1 MGGLHVDGARVC
13 VSAANGRWRHQMDRG
28 QGGRGGWVVDE
39 VEEAQ
44 GGMMPP
50 SRGSLHARPVMPAQ
64 RGSGGGGGFYVP
76 ETQL

>member
-1 MGGLHVDGARVC
+1 MWAVPETPSSDSPPDSQAIAG
-13 VSAANGRWRHQMDRG
+13 SQAAML
-28 QGGRGGWVVDE
+28 VDE